1 MKISLPLFSLLV
13 LSTHLFS
20 FNHQLIQKY
29 APHAQQWASDVV
41 YSIESGDALCEL
53 LTLVHHS
60 YLRSYM
66 THTVQHDYIAFV
78 EKVGSGWNHILST
91 RLDPSK
97 DADFDAPSFLP
108 DEAAQEHLALFL
120 NHCTSQKKYI
130 DTVARLI
137 EDGPKKFVKVKSFID
152 TLRSQARI
160 IIAESLIEI
169 MAQIEEELK
178 KAKEALTQAADFF
191 AQESH
196 IKGGHRVIR
205 PMTQLLWHYIPQYM
219 VKAFVTFDRGYTAS
233 SKGCLMAYLE
243 SQKVSNMI
251 WDAIEIPRAHYYAVH
266 YQELFNALEK
276 KYPTRCINFPQPNEL
291 LDQLSFVSPV
301 SS

>member
-1 MKISLPLFSLLV
+1 MKISLYFSSLLV
-13 LSTHLFS
+13 FSTHLFS
-20 FNHQLIQKY
+20 FNPTLIQKY

-41 YSIESGDALCEL
+41 YSLDNGDALCEL

-66 THTVQHDYIAFV
+66 THTVQHDYISFL
-78 EKVGSGWNHILST
+78 ETVGSGWNHILST
-91 RLDPSK
+91 RLDPNK
-97 DADFDAPSFLP
+97 DADFDDTEFLHTQ
-108 DEAAQEHLALFL
+108 EFQEHLKLFL
-120 NHCTSQKKYI
+120 SHCTTQKKYS
-130 DTVARLI
+130 DTVTRLV
-137 EDGPKKFVKVKSFID
+137 EDSPKKFVKVKSFID

-205 PMTQLLWHYIPQYM
+205 PVTELLWHYIPQYM

-266 YQELFNALEK
+266 YQELFNALQK
-276 KYPTRCINFPQPNEL
+276 KHPTLCMNFPRPKEL
-291 LDQLSFVSPV
+291 LDQLS
-301 SS
+301 